1 MRDEVRRTGK
11 RPRDA
16 FTEMMTNIPKKFKS
30 EDVQTKVVLQVP
42 AFQSVR
48 RQLSRHRV
56 ERCVPVPDPTNIPD
70 LLRTTL
76 CGREADDDSTYK
88 DEKFLLY
95 TGQEGVLSCIG
106 DICCFVSILTVC
118 VA

>member
-1 MRDEVRRTGK
+1 MRDEIRRTGK

-42 AFQSVR
+42 TFQSVR

-56 ERCVPVPDPTNIPD
+56 ERCVPVPDPTNIPA

-76 CGREADDDSTYK
+76 RGREADDDSTYK

-95 TGQEGVLSCIG
+95 TGQEGELSCYHRISQ
-106 DICCFVSILTVC
+106 DIHLSYR
-118 VA
+118 